1 MASSNTRDITV
12 SCIKSELPLVTSLL
26 RKIDIEQDATLQD
39 YFEADDIASMSEKF
53 FAAFSVNSAR
63 FALDNYYPWNSPS
76 LLSPSPRNPDK
87 KPLTLSMYLAS
98 ARAGEW
104 LFY

>member
-1 MASSNTRDITV
+1 MVNTTDV
-12 SCIKSELPLVTSLL
+12 DVMLNFIKSELPLVTSLL

-63 FALDNYYPWNSPS
+63 FALDNYYPWKSPS
-76 LLSPSPRNPDK
+76 LFSPTPRNPDK
-87 KPLTLSMYLAS
+87 KPLTLAMYLES

-104 LFY
+104 LFD

>member
-1 MASSNTRDITV
+1 MVNTTDV
-12 SCIKSELPLVTSLL
+12 DVMLNFIKSELPLVTSLL

-63 FALDNYYPWNSPS
+63 FALDNYYPWKSPS

-87 KPLTLSMYLAS
+87 KPLTLAMYLES

-104 LFY
+104 LFD

>member
-1 MASSNTRDITV
+1 MVNTTDV
-12 SCIKSELPLVTSLL
+12 DVMLNFIKSELPLVTSLL

-63 FALDNYYPWNSPS
+63 FALDNYYPWKSPS
-76 LLSPSPRNPDK
+76 LFSPSPRNPDK
-87 KPLTLSMYLAS
+87 KPLTLAMYLAS

-104 LFY
+104 LFD